1 MSLPIATASFV
12 LPGSIVGKNVA
23 YRAPLLPDGSFAPYR
38 VLTGKARAFKKR
50 VADLAFGA
58 RLIAREWPSNCWQV
72 AHVRITWQA
81 FNDRH
86 DVDARVLVQDAM
98 SGVFYYDDR
107 VVTWGETSLPTFD
120 DGGPRTI
127 ITLELLA
134 VNSLAA
140 AEEKQQA
147 SLDRKIA
154 RARRKKTPGAPA
166 KRFGRTALPPHILAK
181 LIPS

>member
-1 MSLPIATASFV
+1 MSFV

-23 YRAPLLPDGSFAPYR
+23 YRAPRLPDGSFAPYR

-50 VADLAFGA
+50 VADLALGA
-58 RLIAREWPSNCWQV
+58 RLVAREWPSDCWQV

-86 DVDARVLVQDAM
+86 DVDAKVLVQDAM
-98 SGVFYYDDR
+98 SGVLYYDDR
-107 VVTWGETSLPTFD
+107 VVTWGETTLPKFD
-120 DGGPRTI
+120 DDGPRTI
-127 ITLELLA
+127 VTLELMA
-134 VNSLAA
+134 VISPTA
-140 AEEKQQA
+140 AEEKQKA

-154 RARRKKTPGAPA
+154 RARRKKSPSAPP
-166 KRFGRTALPPHILAK
+166 KRFGGSALPPHILAK